1 MVYGLSSICA
11 RVNDQAKSAFGQ
23 FFLFS
28 DFFSDHHEMT
38 QQKSVLLFCLLY
50 TLERVFGYNQN
61 VAWRLGINVAKCQAM
76 VVFVNDVRRYF
87 SSNDF

>member
-1 MVYGLSSICA
+1 MVHGLASICT

-23 FFLFS
+23 FFLFG
-28 DFFSDHHEMT
+28 DLFSDHHQMT
-38 QQKSVLLFCLLY
+38 QQKSVLLFCMLY
-50 TLERVFGYNQN
+50 TLERVSGYNQN
-61 VAWRLGINVAKCQAM
+61 VDWRLGINVAKCQAT